1 MEQEFEELKVLFRQK
16 ETSMNLSV
24 AWADKK
30 NKSDLS
36 ELKKN
41 HTKNIALFLATACVL
56 IFIDRVNAEK
66 METSLFGLILLVSC
80 SLYYAASKSFLLYRL
95 KSIRS
100 TDNTLNVLGRLEKY
114 ERLNVFMH
122 TYGEILYVSVLSMG
136 VYLYLQPVFETV
148 LLEQI
153 QNYPFVIWGTW
164 GAFLIWVVIHTLVV
178 KRIRLK
184 KELQILENYRQSLQS
199 ENE

>member
-1 MEQEFEELKVLFRQK
+1 MEKEFEELKVLFLQK

-41 HTKNIALFLATACVL
+41 HTKNIALFLTTACLLV
-56 IFIDRVNAEK
+56 FIDRVNAEK
-66 METSLFGLILLVSC
+66 METSLLGLILLVSC

-100 TDNTLNVLGRLEKY
+100 TDNTLDVLGRLERY
-114 ERLNVFMH
+114 ERLNSFMH
-122 TYGEILYVSVLSMG
+122 TYGEILYVAVLSMG
-136 VYLYLQPVFETV
+136 VYLYLQPVFETI
-148 LLEQI
+148 LKEQI
-153 QNYPFVIWGTW
+153 RNYPLVFWGVW

-184 KELQILENYRQSLQS
+184 KELQILANYRQSLQS